1 MDRELERRAKELLD
15 KIAASR
21 GPGERAFY
29 ERELGLLY
37 FEAGLRGRVEGMLI
51 QASISF
57 QHAGMHD
64 EACNT
69 YIMLGDLRE
78 GLMALD
84 AYYAALDLAERKGLP
99 EWEVRALLSLAGY
112 YMRGMHVEEA
122 LWFVEKA
129 WRVVESRGVEEHREA
144 VEALR
149 NSLRRMLGK
158 MN

>member
-1 MDRELERRAKELLD
+1 MDRELEERAKELLER
-15 KIAASR
+15 IAASR
-21 GPGERAFY
+21 GPGERARY

-37 FEAGLRGRVEGMLI
+37 YKAGLRARGEGMLV
-51 QASISF
+51 QATISF
-57 QHAGMHD
+57 QHAGEHG

-99 EWEVRALLSLAGY
+99 EWEVRAYLSLAGY

-129 WRVVESRGVEEHREA
+129 WKVVEERGVEEHREA
-144 VEALR
+144 VLALR
-149 NSLRRMLGK
+149 DSLRRMLRK
-158 MN
+158 